1 MTYIYIYSD
10 RIIYVY
16 IQLQSPK
23 KKLMFFS
30 ETEIPMVFLSLHSQD
45 EVQQLLVIT
54 FSAQGAPVAQGQAEV
69 RALRDAML
77 KAPGSPVRRRFGSLG
92 SPKP

>member
-1 MTYIYIYSD
+1 M
-10 RIIYVY
+10 IISVY

-23 KKLMFFS
+23 KNIFMFFPKLVHPHGFS
-30 ETEIPMVFLSLHSQD
+30 SLHSQD

-77 KAPGSPVRRRFGSLG
+77 KAPGRRFGGGFGSLG

>member
-1 MTYIYIYSD
+1 
-10 RIIYVY
+10 
-16 IQLQSPK
+16 
-23 KKLMFFS
+23 MFFPA
-30 ETEIPMVFLSLHSQD
+30 EIPMEIASQD

-54 FSAQGAPVAQGQAEV
+54 FSAQGARVAQGQAEV

-77 KAPGSPVRRRFGSLG
+77 KAPVQRRLGSVG